1 MASQKILSLSGN
13 DNIAVALQRIECDA
27 ELSQSGL
34 IARDPI
40 QSGHKI
46 AVSAIASGQKVIKY
60 GRVIGVATQDI
71 HRGDHVHVHNVAMT
85 SFRRDE
91 NYGQSAQD
99 TNILPLSER
108 ATFEGYRRANGEI
121 GTRNYVGIV
130 TSVNCSASAAKLLAR
145 ETVGE
150 AGERIFNAILKS
162 ASGQKHFPRNWM
174 SATRNSRLG
183 RPTPRCRPK
192 IRGRAREKT
201 GCEQNYWKIEMEIQ

>member
-1 MASQKILSLSGN
+1 MLLPRPDTKDRKIMASQKILSLSGN
-13 DNIAVALQRIECDA
+13 DNIAVALQHIERDA

-34 IARDPI
+34 IARGPI

-46 AVSAIASGQKVIKY
+46 TVSPIASGQKVIKY

-85 SFRRDE
+85 SFRCDE

-121 GTRNYVGIV
+121 GTRNYVG
-130 TSVNCSASAAKLLAR
+130 
-145 ETVGE
+145 E

-162 ASGQKHFPRNWM
+162 ASGQNTF
-174 SATRNSRLG
+174 
-183 RPTPRCRPK
+183 
-192 IRGRAREKT
+192 RGT
-201 GCEQNYWKIEMEIQ
+201 GVGDAEFAPWQTYAQM

>member
-13 DNIAVALQRIECDA
+13 DNIAVALQRIERDA

-46 AVSAIASGQKVIKY
+46 AVSPIASGQKVIKY

-121 GTRNYVGIV
+121 GTRNYVG
-130 TSVNCSASAAKLLAR
+130 
-145 ETVGE
+145 E

-162 ASGQKHFPRNWM
+162 ASGQNTF
-174 SATRNSRLG
+174 
-183 RPTPRCRPK
+183 
-192 IRGRAREKT
+192 RGT
-201 GCEQNYWKIEMEIQ
+201 GVGDAEFAPWQTYAQM